1 MSNHDTDY
9 LEGDRPAKSLNSD
22 LLKRMANFLAPHRR
36 LVIIAALLIPLCIG
50 LELLLPVITRTAI
63 DRYLVPYSL
72 RVDAGR
78 LAPALRQALSNA
90 LPSGRISTNG
100 SNWYVPENDWRS
112 LDPALIA
119 RVREA
124 GAVDSIRWYAAPSDG
139 PPRILADRYP
149 AHFQRSGDRVLI
161 AEDHLKQLR
170 SYDLKQLRRSDAIG
184 LIAMAGLFSAMAALL
199 LAVSFVQTICLEGAG
214 QQMMKDLRLFL
225 FHHILTRSQSF
236 FSTNPVGKLVTRV
249 NNDVQSMA
257 ELFRNMVVGLFK
269 DLVMFVGITLVMFA
283 LNAHLAAACML
294 VVPPMAVLAWFF
306 ARISKRLFHRI
317 KGYTGRVN
325 TGLQETIAGMTTI
338 KLLGS
343 QTMALGKLIQ
353 VNNRYFQAGMAQ
365 TKLFAVFTPLME
377 LLGSLAIALI
387 VWYGGGIVVQD
398 RLSLGT
404 LVAFLTYIQMLLV
417 PIRDLSEKYNQLQGA
432 LASSERIFTLLDDQR
447 TITTSDAEKP
457 VPLDNDADIV
467 FEAVEFGYHPDRMVL
482 NGFHLTIPRG
492 QTATLVGP
500 SGGGKSTLVNLLLRL
515 YDPSGGRILLGNS
528 PLTTIAPCELV
539 RRVALVSQEMI
550 LLSASIEENIVLGR
564 SQITPSMLESAIE
577 ISGVGTWM
585 KALPQ
590 GIATRVGEGGRPL
603 SQGQCQMLALA
614 RALAGNP
621 RILILDEAF
630 SQIDPESEKL
640 ILSRLPA
647 IMAGRTCITVAHR
660 LATARYAERILV
672 VQGGC
677 IVEDGDHQTLMDAQG
692 IYADMVALDHL
703 HRKK

>member
-9 LEGDRPAKSLNSD
+9 LEGDRPTQSLNSD
-22 LLKRMANFLAPHRR
+22 LVKRMANFLAPHRR
-36 LVIIAALLIPLCIG
+36 QVIIAALLIPLCIG

-63 DRYLVPYSL
+63 DRFLVPYRL

-78 LAPALRQALSNA
+78 LTPALGQTLSAA
-90 LPSGRISTNG
+90 LPSGKISTNEN
-100 SNWYVPENDWRS
+100 SWYVPENEWRD

-124 GAVDSIRWYAAPSDG
+124 GAVDSMRWYAAPADG
-139 PPRILADRYP
+139 PARMLAERYTDR
-149 AHFQRSGDRVLI
+149 FQRSGDQMLI
-161 AEDHLKQLR
+161 AEDHLKQLPTE
-170 SYDLKQLRRSDAIG
+170 DLKQFRRSDAIG
-184 LIAMAGLFSAMAALL
+184 LIAMAALFSTMAALL
-199 LAVSFVQTICLEGAG
+199 LAVSFVQTVCLERAG

-236 FSTNPVGKLVTRV
+236 FSANPVGKLVTRV

-269 DLVMFVGITLVMFA
+269 DLVMFIGITVVMFA
-283 LNAHLAAACML
+283 LNARLAAACML

-306 ARISKRLFHRI
+306 ARISKRIFHRI

-325 TGLQETIAGMTTI
+325 TGLQETIAGTTTI
-338 KLLGS
+338 KLLGA
-343 QTMALGKLIQ
+343 QTTVLGKLIQ
-353 VNNRYFQAGMAQ
+353 FNNRYFQAGMAQ

-377 LLGSLAIALI
+377 LMGSLAIALI

-432 LASSERIFTLLDDQR
+432 LASSERIFTLLDDKR
-447 TITTSDAEKP
+447 TLSTSDAEKP
-457 VPLDNDADIV
+457 APLDSDTDIV
-467 FEAVEFGYHPDRMVL
+467 FAAVEFGYHPDRMVL
-482 NGFHLTIPRG
+482 DGFHLTVPKG
-492 QTATLVGP
+492 QTVTLVGP

-515 YDPSGGRILLGNS
+515 YDPSGGTILLGDR
-528 PLTTIAPCELV
+528 PLTTITPRELV
-539 RRVALVSQEMI
+539 RHVALVSQEMI

-564 SQITPSMLESAIE
+564 RQVTSSMLESAIE
-577 ISGVGTWM
+577 ISGVGTWV

-590 GIATRVGEGGRPL
+590 GITTRVGEGGRPL

-614 RALAGNP
+614 RALAGDP

-647 IMAGRTCITVAHR
+647 IMADRTCITVAHR
-660 LATARYAERILV
+660 LATARYSQRILV

-677 IVEDGDHQTLMDAQG
+677 IVEDGDHQVLMDAKG
-692 IYADMVALDHL
+692 LYADMVALDRL
-703 HRKK
+703 HCKK